1 MDIRDKPEYFVAI
14 FTTRYKSMEEALA
27 NAPDTIK
34 AHLARSKELQKKGKL
49 IMAGALT
56 SKPGE
61 PLATMGLFYTREDAE
76 EYAKGDPF
84 VINGMVS
91 DWQIR
96 KWANPLKD

>member
-1 MDIRDKPEYFVAI
+1 MG
-14 FTTRYKSMEEALA
+14 
-27 NAPDTIK
+27 
-34 AHLARSKELQKKGKL
+34 GKL

-56 SKPGE
+56 GKPGE
-61 PLATMGLFYTREDAE
+61 PLATMELFYTREDAE

-96 KWANPLKD
+96 KWANPVKD